1 VLSLQKAQSQSLVW
15 GLRFHSCAA
24 CPPTPQRKKERK
36 GKRDGERR
44 LLDVFLSKMKFL
56 LIFGEKPIMN

>member
-1 VLSLQKAQSQSLVW
+1 MAPNPAKKKK
-15 GLRFHSCAA
+15 
-24 CPPTPQRKKERK
+24 RKKERK

-56 LIFGEKPIMN
+56 LIFGEKPVMN

>member
-1 VLSLQKAQSQSLVW
+1 MLSLQKAQSQSLVW
-15 GLRFHSCAA
+15 GLRFHRLCSM
-24 CPPTPQRKKERK
+24 PPNPAKKERK

-56 LIFGEKPIMN
+56 LIFGEKPIMS